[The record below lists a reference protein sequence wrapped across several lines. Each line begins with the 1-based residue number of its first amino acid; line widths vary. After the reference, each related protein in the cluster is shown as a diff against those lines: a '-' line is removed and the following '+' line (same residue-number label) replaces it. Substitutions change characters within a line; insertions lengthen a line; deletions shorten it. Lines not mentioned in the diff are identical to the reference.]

1 MCLLK
6 IRISRQTFEGYLF
19 LRVVKL
25 IVPTFLLKCL
35 EVLNAFR
42 EKDSIEVYIYQII
55 EILQH
60 NSMYN
65 GNAEDF
71 MEQMT
76 EAYSWLFGITLVFVE
91 ATG

>member
-6 IRISRQTFEGYLF
+6 IGISRQTFEGYLF

-35 EVLNAFR
+35 EAFNAFR

-60 NSMYN
+60 DNMYN
-65 GNAEDF
+65 GNAEEF

-76 EAYSWLFGITLVFVE
+76 EAYS
-91 ATG
+91 